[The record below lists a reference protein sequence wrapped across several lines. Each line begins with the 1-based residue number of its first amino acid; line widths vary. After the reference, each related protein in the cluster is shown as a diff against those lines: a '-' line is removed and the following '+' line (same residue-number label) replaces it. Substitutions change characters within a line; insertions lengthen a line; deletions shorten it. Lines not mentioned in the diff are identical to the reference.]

1 MRPETRNQRLKKRAS
16 PQQPIPTIVENVENL
31 EFIRKTMWKTPNS
44 TISKRLKAPIKQ
56 TLDQA
61 FKQLHSFQHASEQ
74 VFCRSLQRNRVAF
87 RENAQLTWD
96 FPTLPPNP
104 CLRSRKCRENTL
116 ERPGISTMSKTF
128 TPLFFILIRVFIPVF
143 NNL

>member
-96 FPTLPPNP
+96 FPTLLPNP